1 MPLMR
6 STATPTALQMAW
18 LQFPPCVFV
27 HPAQQMLLMHYRLL
41 ASLGTQAAQE
51 QWGVDPFDEK
61 HRDTHS
67 FAKRVGRLPEQ
78 QENDDVDY
86 RGLLHRD
93 GSVVSAVTLQVGCL
107 RLPSSPPWAAWY
119 NTWLLIKIV
128 AERRSLFVS
137 IPPPPPSPPPLPPCR
152 NASDFS
158 CMWRH
163 LNIAPFVEKPQI
175 SPPCRNA

>member
-1 MPLMR
+1 
-6 STATPTALQMAW
+6 
-18 LQFPPCVFV
+18 
-27 HPAQQMLLMHYRLL
+27 MLVLHYRQL
-41 ASLGTQAAQE
+41 ASLGSQAAQE
-51 QWGVDPFDEK
+51 QWGVDAFDEK

-119 NTWLLIKIV
+119 NTWLLMKLAQKGV
-128 AERRSLFVS
+128 VFSFLPFHKNSAVQKFKTLGGLPMSLTSASSKNSWNRPMAFD
-137 IPPPPPSPPPLPPCR
+137 PPPTHASRMSGLPTYK
-152 NASDFS
+152 SD
-158 CMWRH
+158 
-163 LNIAPFVEKPQI
+163 I
-175 SPPCRNA
+175 SIINKLMEQTDGI